1 MNVNIRRFFLRTGI
15 VPPIFLLTLCLF
27 LLSSCESHKNIPSI
41 DTSTGLSDTVG
52 NSINEEHP
60 AEPSTSTVT
69 LTDPDDDPIA
79 EPETKASTGSEIL
92 VNPEAP
98 TSPRHPGDSTLYKG
112 VMIHSVYGTGKKGAE
127 ALISNGYVQ
136 LYNASDKDIAL
147 SGTSLYYKT
156 DGANPFE
163 QFVFPTDAVIPAQGY
178 YLVRTNAPAGFDEA
192 NAVMK
197 VENFDAEWDVYLD
210 NKEIRLLLAPSGWI
224 VDRTEDITTF
234 KDAISIF
241 VATMDHH
248 ESVYALYDLS
258 RNKVA
263 VRTAMEDYSGY
274 HTVNLTRATTPDL
287 RKLCTQTS
295 TGKIN
300 EVVGSK
306 INEVHFSADAGI
318 YEKSFVLTLEAREGY
333 QIYYTTDGS
342 DPSISTN
349 STRKLYTPDGIPLRD
364 TSARSWGPLTR
375 AWSALPTVDTQVG
388 AHVIKA
394 YATNGTDS
402 TAVFTNTYFI
412 AKELFEYGVTI
423 MSISMPREEVI
434 GDNGFYNNYRVTPG
448 DNTNGRPRGTG
459 IIEFFDPD
467 GNRVGNSRVE
477 MAVSGNGSS
486 GVYRMKSLRLYFK
499 GANNQDAGLQSDLN
513 YDIFKGRAKD
523 QHGQAITSFSRL
535 LIRNSGNDCATSY
548 IRDAYMQRVSSI
560 LRVDTMASATTLVFI
575 NGEFW
580 GVYNMRERYSPE
592 YIESHYGIDKENVAL
607 IENDYSQVHTNERAP
622 YVVSAGIE
630 GDADSFNALVD
641 YMRNNALAEQQHFD
655 YVASL
660 MDIDSFTD
668 MWISRLFFNA
678 QDFPR
683 NNIKV
688 WRNRNPD
695 DPSGF
700 DTKWHFVLLDMDKGI
715 SLSNGAS
722 EWRDI
727 HYAYDSP
734 SVCGDMM
741 RALLLNRNYRNQF
754 LARYYEVVNYVF
766 TPEYLSEEFEALYAE
781 RNPLMPLQEGRWG
794 NDHSG
799 ERGKFTVEKWQ
810 GEAERFRNFL
820 ANRHSYAL
828 EQLYS
833 HFHVSEAYVQSILKE
848 HVTLN
853 FQETHISVTIN
864 GQTVDSGQTIDWD
877 KDQAVTIRATAK
889 DGFSITKIT
898 YINHDGEV
906 LYVEVEEN
914 EAAVT
919 ISTSGTISIGSR

>member
-1 MNVNIRRFFLRTGI
+1 
-15 VPPIFLLTLCLF
+15 
-27 LLSSCESHKNIPSI
+27 
-41 DTSTGLSDTVG
+41 
-52 NSINEEHP
+52 
-60 AEPSTSTVT
+60 
-69 LTDPDDDPIA
+69 
-79 EPETKASTGSEIL
+79 
-92 VNPEAP
+92 
-98 TSPRHPGDSTLYKG
+98 
-112 VMIHSVYGTGKKGAE
+112 MIHSVYGTGKKGAE

-147 SGTSLYYKT
+147 NGASLYYKT
-156 DGANPFE
+156 DGANPFD
-163 QFVFPTDAVIPAQGY
+163 QFAFPTDAVIPAQGY
-178 YLVRTNAPAGFDEA
+178 YLVRTNAPADFDEA

-197 VENFDAEWDVYLD
+197 IDNYDAEWDIYMD

-224 VDRTEDITTF
+224 VDCTEDITTF

-241 VATMDHH
+241 VATMDHC

-349 STRKLYTPDGIPLRD
+349 STRKLYTSDGIQLRD

-434 GDNGFYNNYRVTPG
+434 GENGFYNNYRVNPEDGTS
-448 DNTNGRPRGTG
+448 GRNRGTG
-459 IIEFFDPD
+459 IIEFFDPN

-499 GANNQDAGLQSDLN
+499 GANNQDAGFQSDLN

-560 LRVDTMASATTLVFI
+560 LRVDTMAAATTLVFI

-592 YIESHYGIDKENVAL
+592 YVESHYGIDKENVAL

-622 YVVSAGIE
+622 YVVSAGLE
-630 GDADSFNALVD
+630 DDADSFNALVD
-641 YMRNNALAEQQHFD
+641 YMRNNSLADQQHFD
-655 YVASL
+655 YVASM

-700 DTKWHFVLLDMDKGI
+700 DTKWHFVLSDMDKGI

-766 TPEYLSEEFEALYAE
+766 TPEYLFEEFEALYAE
-781 RNPLMPLQEGRWG
+781 RNPLMTLQEGRWG

-799 ERGKFTVEKWQ
+799 ERGKFTVGKWQ
-810 GEAERFRNFL
+810 GEVERFRSFL
-820 ANRHSYAL
+820 ANRHAYAL

-833 HFHVSEAYVQSILKE
+833 HFHVSEAYVQSLLKE
-848 HVTLN
+848 RVTLD
-853 FQETHISVTIN
+853 FQETHISVTVN
-864 GQTVDSGQTIDWD
+864 GQTVESGQTIELD
-877 KDQAVTIRATAK
+877 KDQAVTIMATAK
-889 DGFSITKIT
+889 DRFSITQIT
-898 YINHDGEV
+898 YTDHDGEV

-914 EAAVT
+914 EASVT
-919 ISTSGTISIGSR
+919 ISKSGTISIGSR

>member
-15 VPPIFLLTLCLF
+15 VLLIFLLTLCLF
-27 LLSSCESHKNIPSI
+27 LFSSCDSSKNIPSI
-41 DTSTGLSDTVG
+41 DTSTVLSDTGG
-52 NSINEEHP
+52 NSTNEEHP

-69 LTDPDDDPIA
+69 LTNPDDDPIA
-79 EPETKASTGSEIL
+79 EPETNASTDSEIL
-92 VNPEAP
+92 VNPQAP

-156 DGANPFE
+156 DGANPFD

-178 YLVRTNAPAGFDEA
+178 YLVRTNAPADFDEA

-197 VENFDAEWDVYLD
+197 IENFDAEWDIYLD
-210 NKEIRLLLAPSGWI
+210 NKEICLLLAPSGWI

-274 HTVNLTRATTPDL
+274 HTVNLTRAATPDL

-300 EVVGSK
+300 QVVGSK

-342 DPSISTN
+342 DPSLPTN
-349 STRKLYTPDGIPLRD
+349 SQRKLYTPNGITLRD

-375 AWSALPTVDTQVG
+375 SWTALPTVSTQVSG
-388 AHVIKA
+388 HVIKA

-412 AKELFEYGVTI
+412 TDDLSEYGVTI

-434 GDNGFYNNYRVTPG
+434 GENGFYNNYRVNPEDGTS
-448 DNTNGRPRGTG
+448 GRNRGTG

-548 IRDAYMQRVSSI
+548 IRDAYMQRVSSV

-592 YIESHYGIDKENVAL
+592 YIESHYGIDKENVAI

-641 YMRNNALAEQQHFD
+641 YMRNNSLADQQHFD

-660 MDIDSFTD
+660 MDLDSFTD

-678 QDFPR
+678 SDFPR

-715 SLSNGAS
+715 SLSNGTS

-794 NDHSG
+794 NDYSG

-810 GEAERFRNFL
+810 GEAERFRSFL
-820 ANRHSYAL
+820 ANRHAYAL

-848 HVTLN
+848 HVTLD

-864 GQTVDSGQTIDWD
+864 GQTVESGQTIELD
-877 KDQAVTIRATAK
+877 KDQPVTIKATAK
-889 DGFSITKIT
+889 DGFSLTQIT
-898 YINHDGEV
+898 YADLDGEV
-906 LYVEVEEN
+906 LYVEVEES
-914 EAAVT
+914 EASITV
-919 ISTSGTISIGSR
+919 SKSGTISIFSR